1 MRTCKTIHK
10 DQHMLATTIRN
21 VHLIH
26 TPFGTTG
33 FEPAVAGSEAKARWW
48 LTGLIDGPVKKA
60 MVKTPARQSAM
71 PVTLAMPEELLS
83 FTSSILVSKHFIPGI
98 YTWLVTAEYIVR
110 VPYIIYRHWS
120 LDSCLSILLLLIIR
134 GYDGVSMLTLTR
146 CIRKKDNK
154 SYRFS
159 QSS

>member
-33 FEPAVAGSEAKARWW
+33 FEPAGAGSEAKARWW
-48 LTGLIDGPVKKA
+48 FTGLIDGPA
-60 MVKTPARQSAM
+60 EEGDGEDSSQAERYASDLGYAWRTPQ
-71 PVTLAMPEELLS
+71 LH
-83 FTSSILVSKHFIPGI
+83 ILHPGKQTFHSG
-98 YTWLVTAEYIVR
+98 YLYYMTVTAEYIVR

-146 CIRKKDNK
+146 CIRKK
-154 SYRFS
+154 R
-159 QSS
+159 